1 VLRAGRV
8 PVVVRVATPL
18 VLVARESSWPAS
30 ADLDAAVALEGWI
43 IEHADGM
50 SHSTAAIRA
59 TIEAEMHVAVPDARR
74 ACIPYGVPAPPDPPA
89 PAGGPPRLLFVGRL
103 EPRKGIDTLLAIV
116 PPLLASH
123 PDLIVDVVGQ
133 DMPWPGTTTPVG
145 RRFAASHP
153 SASRCRFHGVVDD
166 ARLAAF
172 YRECT
177 LFVAPSRYESFG
189 LIYLE
194 AMRWAKPVI
203 GCRAGGIPEVVRDG
217 ETGLLVP
224 PDDPAAL
231 QAAIVRL
238 LDDAELRARIGTN
251 GRASVAGELSA
262 ATMAERTVAF
272 YRRTIAATR

>member
-1 VLRAGRV
+1 MGA
-8 PVVVRVATPL
+8 
-18 VLVARESSWPAS
+18 
-30 ADLDAAVALEGWI
+30 
-43 IEHADGM
+43 
-50 SHSTAAIRA
+50 
-59 TIEAEMHVAVPDARR
+59 AVPDERR
-74 ACIPYGVPAPPDPPA
+74 ARIPYGVPAPPEPPA
-89 PAGGPPRLLFVGRL
+89 PASGPPQLLFVGRL

-116 PPLLASH
+116 PALLARY
-123 PDLIVDVVGQ
+123 PDLVVDVVGE

-145 RRFAASHP
+145 RRFAAAHP
-153 SASRCRFHGVVDD
+153 AASRCRFHGVVDD

-172 YRECT
+172 YRDCT
-177 LFVAPSRYESFG
+177 VFVAPSRYESFG

-224 PDDPAAL
+224 PDDAAAL
-231 QAAIVRL
+231 QAAVVRL
-238 LDDAELRARIGTN
+238 LDDPRLRARVGAN

-272 YRRTIAATR
+272 YRRTIAARR